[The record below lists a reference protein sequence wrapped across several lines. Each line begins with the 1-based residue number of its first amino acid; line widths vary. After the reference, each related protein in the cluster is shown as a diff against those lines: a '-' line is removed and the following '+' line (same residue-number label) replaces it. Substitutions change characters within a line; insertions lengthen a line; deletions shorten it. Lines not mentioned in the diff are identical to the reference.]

1 MSRLP
6 LLLLGVAAS
15 GCAFVR
21 QIPAEHSPVSTARYY
36 RSQDDANMAAG
47 AAADL
52 VLGALIR
59 GPRRCGDVNHF
70 CGTAAPVARV
80 AIVGGLGLVRRQ
92 TDRGYREGGL
102 LVDVWSAMATEILRV
117 IWLGARGKFSRW

>member
-1 MSRLP
+1 MTRPALVLVG
-6 LLLLGVAAS
+6 LLLS

-21 QIPAEHSPVSTARYY
+21 QIPAEHSPVSTARYD

-52 VLGALIR
+52 VLGAVIR
-59 GPRRCGDVNHF
+59 GPRRCGDVNRF
-70 CGTAAPVARV
+70 CGTAAPVYRV
-80 AIVGGLGLVRRQ
+80 ALVGGLGLVRRQ

-117 IWLGARGKFSRW
+117 IWLGARGKLSRW